1 MVGYMKPY
9 ARGLYKIAVS
19 LIKKKM
25 DKAWLKAKGVTPQSS
40 AEKRRIQIVELLKEE
55 KEND

>member
-1 MVGYMKPY
+1 MKPY
-9 ARGLYKIAVS
+9 AHGLYKIAVS

-55 KEND
+55 VE